1 MCSDPTKDRYLY
13 MYCFSDRFV
22 PGTSFNYVVLELVK
36 LVQCALALFG
46 MFDGSP
52 EERNGLL
59 CDLTAEGILRWTDE
73 VGEPLLSLE
82 VRRRIYISCVI
93 LCACLAYGACRRSK
107 CCLRAAEPRCH
118 NAKQA

>member
-1 MCSDPTKDRYLY
+1 
-13 MYCFSDRFV
+13 MYCFSESVLSRI
-22 PGTSFNYVVLELVK
+22 TFNYAVLELVK

-59 CDLTAEGILRWTDE
+59 CDVTAEGILRWTDE

-82 VRRRIYISCVI
+82 VRSCPQLI
-93 LCACLAYGACRRSK
+93 HIASCACPSLWSV
-107 CCLRAAEPRCH
+107 
-118 NAKQA
+118 